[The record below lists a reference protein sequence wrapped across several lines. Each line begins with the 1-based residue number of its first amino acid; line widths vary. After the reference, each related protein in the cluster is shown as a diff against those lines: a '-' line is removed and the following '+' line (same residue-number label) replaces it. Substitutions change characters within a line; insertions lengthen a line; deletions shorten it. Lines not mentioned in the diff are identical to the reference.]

1 MKKINK
7 GTIEKFIRER
17 FLTDGYE
24 KLRMDEISKKLKC
37 SKKTIY
43 KYYSS
48 KEQLYRNIILAE
60 LENSYKELV
69 ILIQAD
75 NPMFEKVN
83 KLKEI
88 IKNHI
93 VFIADDSL
101 TNIKSEFPRLWKEIL
116 FIRGDKVL
124 TLINV
129 LLTHSMKYFIISDYP
144 NELIIRLFSSA
155 LALSGSKKTM
165 IQNKGQYQ
173 QTFDMIFEILLNGIL
188 TKKGKKLL
196 AINKRMKNEKD

>member
-7 GTIEKFIRER
+7 GTIEKFIQEK

-93 VFIADDSL
+93 VFLADDSL
-101 TNIKSEFPRLWKEIL
+101 TNIKNEFPRLWKEIL

-124 TLINV
+124 PLINV
-129 LLTHSMKYFIISDYP
+129 LLTHSMKHFIISDYP